1 LTETSMTSAP
11 GKLVLIGEYA
21 VLEGG
26 RALVGAVNRR
36 AKGERVS
43 LKTEAQYSEVVKAVV
58 ARAGR
63 SGHGIE
69 GGMAIDTSAFS
80 DAHGNKLGLG
90 SSSAVAV
97 IAASLVCGRGDETVL
112 EIAIDAHREA
122 LGGSGIDVAACYYGG
137 VIATRK
143 QPSPVIPLASRMRN
157 LAMSVLFTGESA
169 STKTFVEKTRAAAT
183 WNGWCAQMKLIAED
197 GIRAWEQQNEPAF
210 LSAIARYARAMHGLG
225 RDAGVPIVTEQIA
238 AMIKLADE
246 ARTAAL
252 KPSGAGGG
260 DVVVMWSRDP
270 DLSARIA
277 EKTGATVLDLTIDQ
291 RGLARK

>member
-1 LTETSMTSAP
+1 MVSAP
-11 GKLVLIGEYA
+11 GKLVLLGEYA

-26 RALVGAVNRR
+26 RALVAAVNRR
-36 AKGERVS
+36 AKGERVP
-43 LKTEAQYSEVVKAVV
+43 LRTEAQYSEVVKAVV

-63 SGHGIE
+63 SGHGLDS
-69 GGMAIDTSAFS
+69 GGITIDTSAFS
-80 DAHGNKLGLG
+80 DEQGHKLGLG

-97 IAASLVCGRGDETVL
+97 LATSLITGRGDETVL
-112 EIAIDAHREA
+112 EIAVDAHREA
-122 LGGSGIDVAACYYGG
+122 SGGEGSGVDVAACYYGG
-137 VIATRK
+137 VIAARK

-157 LAMSVLFTGESA
+157 LTMSVLFTGTSV
-169 STKTFVEKTRAAAT
+169 STKTFVEKARAAAK
-183 WNGWCAQMKLIAED
+183 WAEWCANMKMIAED
-197 GIRAWEQQNEPAF
+197 GIRAWEQQNELAY
-210 LSAIARYARAMHGLG
+210 LSAVARYARAMGGLG
-225 RDAGVPIVTEQIA
+225 RDAGIPIVTEQID

-277 EKTGATVLDLTIDQ
+277 EKTGATLLDLTVDQ